1 VSNVLTEP
9 HDGEF
14 FARDVRTRP
23 IYWRLTMK
31 HIRLVF
37 AVTAVLQ
44 TICMTSA
51 IAQAGGPSQLPSKVL
66 LRQAIPTGEITME
79 QFGEHTVIVSER
91 SSSMDTPFTRLE
103 HAAALANI
111 KLCAAHVFAYVSKA
125 SVPDVLFANCPD
137 RAKALSELD
146 TLKANAKSFSIWDGD
161 VRLRPGFC
169 NNQGNDAEQFR
180 TLECNSAFLKML
192 TDPFFDDEDLFWCA
206 NKLRTSSLRIMSEG
220 EGSESRTVSCHGN
233 TRFRLYMRDGSGDSW
248 TKYRDH
254 WLNANEFEITY
265 VSSWH
270 NYSDIDTKY
279 VIESQNGAWHRNTG
293 YFLDD

>member
-1 VSNVLTEP
+1 
-9 HDGEF
+9 
-14 FARDVRTRP
+14 
-23 IYWRLTMK
+23 MK
-31 HIRLVF
+31 RIKLVC

-51 IAQAGGPSQLPSKVL
+51 MAQAGRPSQPPSKIL

-79 QFGEHTVIVSER
+79 QFGEHTVIVSEL

-103 HAAALANI
+103 HAAAVANV

-125 SVPDVLFANCPD
+125 PVPDVLFANCPD
-137 RAKALSELD
+137 RAKTLSELD
-146 TLKANAKSFSIWDGD
+146 TLKERAKTFVIGDED

-180 TLECNSAFLKML
+180 TLECNSAFLAML
-192 TDPFFDDEDLFWCA
+192 NDPFFDDEDLFWCA

-220 EGSESRTVSCHGN
+220 EGGESRTVSCHGN
-233 TRFRLYMRDGSGDSW
+233 TRFRLYMRDGSSDPW

-254 WLNANEFEITY
+254 LLNANEFEITW
-265 VSSWH
+265 VVSWH
-270 NYSDIDTKY
+270 LYSDVDTKF
-279 VIESQNGAWHRNTG
+279 VIDSQGSAWHRNTG